1 MLLTLSYIGESLENE
16 NITWGVGGSLL
27 LSFYQLIDKPN
38 DIDILVTE
46 SNAAELNEIMLSIGK
61 PKEAK
66 ATNPFRTTIFSKYT
80 IDDIGIDIM
89 GGFAVQHN
97 NGVYRLVLQQDSIVD
112 YKKINGVNIPL
123 CSLEDWYI
131 LYWLIPNKQEK
142 AILIEN
148 YLRTTGVKNPKLLE
162 KALKQPLPLEVKV
175 RIMGLLKV

>member
-1 MLLTLSYIGESLENE
+1 MLTTLTYIGARLEHE

-27 LSFYQLIDKPN
+27 LSFYHLINNPN
-38 DIDILVTE
+38 DIDILVNE
-46 SNAAELNEIMLSIGK
+46 SNAAELNELMITIGK

-66 ATNPFRTTIFSKYT
+66 TTNPFRTTNFSKYT
-80 IDDIGIDIM
+80 IEDVDIDIM

-97 NGVYRLVLQQDSIVD
+97 NGVYRLFLQQDSIVD

-162 KALKQPLPLEVKV
+162 QALQQPLPLDVKEMV
-175 RIMGLLKV
+175 MSLLS